1 VPTTTS
7 RSLPIAANQTLL
19 REGVIAPQLADESHS
34 AMLQAKATLNQQ
46 NRQPG
51 LRKLSPRPFDGIVT
65 SRNADPGHLVPAA
78 TSATAGASSVVTI
91 ARYKPLRVFT
101 YVSQSIAPY
110 IKDGDP
116 ATITVSGFPGR
127 KFTGSITRHPDAL
140 SPEHAHDAGRSRSRQ

>member
-1 VPTTTS
+1 
-7 RSLPIAANQTLL
+7 
-19 REGVIAPQLADESHS
+19 
-34 AMLQAKATLNQQ
+34 MLQAKAILNQQ
-46 NRQPG
+46 LANQAYETITA
-51 LRKLSPRPFDGIVT
+51 PFDGIVT

-101 YVSQSIAPY
+101 YVSQSVAPY

-127 KFTGSITRHPDAL
+127 KFTSSITRPPARP
-140 SPEHAHDAGRSRSRQ
+140 SPT